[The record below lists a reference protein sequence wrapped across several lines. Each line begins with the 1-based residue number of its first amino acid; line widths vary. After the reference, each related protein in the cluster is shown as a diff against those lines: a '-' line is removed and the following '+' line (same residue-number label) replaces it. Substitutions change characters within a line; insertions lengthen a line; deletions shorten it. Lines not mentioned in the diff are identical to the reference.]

1 MPAHGPTAPPQMTV
15 SQMLPDHPLPLSP
28 MHLRMGRYPRPLQL
42 SQLLLLRHPHQH
54 PHWVLEL
61 LCLWK
66 SGYSQSSVGPLKQTS
81 RLSPWPGNL
90 MAETEGR
97 GILGHGPPSRPSAPS
112 LLPVALGVRLSL
124 LWPRHGMRTLL
135 RSAPRE
141 LGKLPKESCC
151 PVTSLAAEGSS
162 QTGSI

>member
-1 MPAHGPTAPPQMTV
+1 MGWGWLRIQGDNAFLFFIFLSAV
-15 SQMLPDHPLPLSP
+15 SQILPDHPLPLSP

-141 LGKLPKESCC
+141 LGR
-151 PVTSLAAEGSS
+151 TGGS
-162 QTGSI
+162 GSG